1 MERIEDWGEWNTG
14 GGGRGWM
21 CGRLEVG
28 PEPVNITQE
37 KDSKEVRMWRRE
49 DGRGFRSGVD

>member
-1 MERIEDWGEWNTG
+1 VEHW